1 MALMAGALTAA
12 LAMSTAGT
20 AYAAFPGTN
29 GPIAFNSDR
38 DVGAGEIYAIT
49 PGGLATRLTSSNS
62 SSDPAYSPDGSR
74 IAFIAGGTP
83 GGTYQ
88 VFVMSADG
96 QNVRQVT
103 TSATAKQDPT
113 WAPDGNTIAYSANSF
128 DVDGQ
133 TDLEIW
139 AVNADGSGTRQI
151 TSNTFPDTYPAWSP
165 DGSTIAFVGT
175 RPGDTNRNIYVMGAD
190 GSGQTNITPNTAT
203 FSAHDDD
210 PAWSPD
216 GTRIAFVHTNE
227 GLGGGP
233 PAIWT
238 MGPDGSSKTNL
249 TNNPNVS
256 YTSPAW
262 SPQGDKLAA
271 VGTASGTTNRDI
283 WAMNADGSGQAPV
296 EQNPAHD
303 INPDWGT
310 PWTAPPLTPE
320 FRRSLVAGLV
330 SGTVLIREPG
340 ESEFH
345 ELTGSEL
352 IPLGSSVET
361 TNGRVGI
368 TAATKQGGTQRTEF
382 YKGQFNTDQAGDG
395 LVTAKLEDAKFGSC
409 KGGSKSARRAPK
421 KLARL
426 WGNGKGKA
434 RTKGRR
440 GSGTV
445 RGTVWLTEERCDGTF
460 FKVKKGKLQVRDFKR
475 KKNVTLKRGES
486 YLAKG

>member
-1 MALMAGALTAA
+1 MLSEIGRSVRAMAAMAGASVVA
-12 LAMSTAGT
+12 LVMFVPGA
-20 AYAAFPGTN
+20 AYAAFPGPN

-49 PGGLATRLTSSNS
+49 PGGPATRLTNSTS
-62 SSDPAYSPDGSR
+62 SSDPAYSPDGHR

-83 GGTYQ
+83 GGTNQ
-88 VFVMSADG
+88 VFVMDADG

-139 AVNADGSGTRQI
+139 AVNADGSGARQI

-165 DGSTIAFVGT
+165 DGSTIAFVST

-238 MGPDGSSKTNL
+238 MGPDGSAKANL

-256 YTSPAW
+256 YTTPAW

-271 VGTASGTTNRDI
+271 VGTAGGTTNRDI

-296 EQNPAHD
+296 EENPAHD
-303 INPDWGT
+303 INPDWGR
-310 PWTAPPLTPE
+310 PWTAPPSPLTPPDLDLSGKKRQPLGKTVKVKVSCDKLCE
-320 FRRSLVAGLV
+320 VEATGKVVV
-330 SGTVLIREPG
+330 SGTEKAKVGLKRAITSLGP
-340 ESEFH
+340 SEKAT
-345 ELTGSEL
+345 LKL
-352 IPLGSSVET
+352 KLPKKKLQKVE
-361 TNGRVGI
+361 R
-368 TAATKQGGTQRTEF
+368 ALDS
-382 YKGQFNTDQAGDG
+382 KGAR
-395 LVTAKLEDAKFGSC
+395 AKAKIEVVAVDPFGNEADAK
-409 KGGSKSARRAPK
+409 RAI
-421 KLARL
+421 KL
-426 WGNGKGKA
+426 
-434 RTKGRR
+434 T
-440 GSGTV
+440 
-445 RGTVWLTEERCDGTF
+445 D
-460 FKVKKGKLQVRDFKR
+460 
-475 KKNVTLKRGES
+475 
-486 YLAKG
+486 